1 MVGSGRLTRKPIRAA
16 GRTGLVSQRRPVSLT
31 GLTGLSGLVSPS
43 GRNRG
48 RSLI

>member
-31 GLTGLSGLVSPS
+31 GLSGLVSPS